1 MEFLPWNNKAVMQ
14 NIKSWKVNWSS
25 YSSWCKNYWDKIK
38 YHLNYHERDEHD
50 QFWRQF
56 DSDFNLCFLERGW
69 NPDPDFWCFLSY
81 IFPEKLIKIQ
91 QIVWKIWKFSSSI
104 LAIFANFSDFL
115 TFSCW
120 RKKTNDV
127 SI

>member
-1 MEFLPWNNKAVMQ
+1 MSDFW
-14 NIKSWKVNWSS
+14 IKIALYFNS
-25 YSSWCKNYWDKIK
+25 KIS
-38 YHLNYHERDEHD
+38 EVEEGGGGGGG
-50 QFWRQF
+50 QF